1 MAQTKLINVDTSKAQ
16 SNVKAL
22 DDGVKQLNKDLGT
35 TNDAGKN
42 IDAIG
47 SSVSKA
53 TSNIGKSL
61 TAATKDFQDLNKV
74 VNDVKF
80 DIGSIGPSVAKLGAG
95 IAGGF
100 NIVSGALKLM
110 GNDSE
115 ETTKAITEL
124 QFFLQQIPLQLFAI
138 AEGSQ
143 AIKNIWDAASEG
155 FSKIF
160 KFLDISKLSEMSKQ
174 LADIGGL
181 LLKGPTSLPDTFL
194 DLFKDVDEY
203 NNFTLALNDF
213 KKSLDG
219 LDLSLDEQKAKLT
232 EFASTYAKSFYETL
246 GPIDKFKVQIRQLQ
260 KVYNGFTDSFAESL
274 GVIEGANKGF
284 SKFAVTL
291 AKGLPAGIFTIIA
304 AGIATITTGIIKL
317 RKALNEVRKE
327 QKEWLD
333 LKGITGKGL
342 QDAATEVKNIE
353 VALYNVYNKSGGIK
367 EQQKAL
373 GRLNELVP
381 EFNGHLNNLTGEISG
396 NTKALQEHIATL
408 QQEAKAQ
415 AAISSI
421 VDIEKKRIQAEQDIY
436 INQEELLKTQ
446 EKIRQIQRQAY
457 EEGVGL
463 YSDAGVFVSGLTAPE
478 RDREKELNK
487 AIDQAKKDADKYQKQ
502 IDWILE
508 NLYTN
513 VGASVKKG
521 GAGASAMAKAGETI
535 KKEVIEA
542 LKPSKQELEVFTEDW
557 IGNIPLTET
566 GQLLAKRIQN
576 EINLTGIG
584 DSDPLT
590 VKVNIAVG
598 DFPENERLRQYLDF
612 ITESQRQLAV
622 LNDTM
627 SRFGES
633 SLGLTGSW
641 QNVVSDFSNTFAQ
654 LANNIAKGENS
665 FSSWSQMAASG
676 IQSVGTLLNALS
688 DEQDSSTKQGF
699 EAQKKYQ
706 ISATVMNTLAGIINA
721 WSSALAIT
729 PPIGPILGAT
739 NSAMIAALGAV
750 QIAKIKNQRFGE
762 EGNVSSSTINS
773 TLIAPTQY
781 SQAVQNANIESRLGD
796 NRVWVSETDISRVQD
811 RVKVQESENTY

>member
-35 TNDAGKN
+35 TNNAGKN
-42 IDAIG
+42 VDALG

-53 TSNIGKSL
+53 TSNIGKSIS
-61 TAATKDFQDLNKV
+61 TATKDFQDLNKV

-110 GNDSE
+110 GGDSE

-124 QFFLQQIPLQLFAI
+124 QFFLQQIPLQFFAI
-138 AEGSQ
+138 AEGIESATSVFNSFKSLFTDKSLKGIISTFALGGKQ
-143 AIKNIWDAASEG
+143 ALSESSEYAVSTLQVIPKNLKEIYKD
-155 FSKIF
+155 
-160 KFLDISKLSEMSKQ
+160 FLDIEALLDTFTPRLSKLYSDWNREE
-174 LADIGGL
+174 ADL
-181 LLKGPTSLPDTFL
+181 NNKYAALFNNLKNVTNAQ
-194 DLFKDVDEY
+194 EY
-203 NNFTLALNDF
+203 QR
-213 KKSLDG
+213 KCI
-219 LDLSLDEQKAKLT
+219 ELT
-232 EFASTYAKSFYETL
+232 
-246 GPIDKFKVQIRQLQ
+246 VQQ
-260 KVYNGFTDSFAESL
+260 E
-274 GVIEGANKGF
+274 
-284 SKFAVTL
+284 
-291 AKGLPAGIFTIIA
+291 
-304 AGIATITTGIIKL
+304 
-317 RKALNEVRKE
+317 
-327 QKEWLD
+327 KEWLNIQ
-333 LKGITGKGL
+333 LKY
-342 QDAATEVKNIE
+342 QDQQKNIYADIAQE
-353 VALYNVYNKSGGIK
+353 MSSVIKKTYLLQGGIIALVA
-367 EQQKAL
+367 AL
-373 GRLNELVP
+373 GAVVATNVVSYFKDMDEAAQKLYEHTRDLFSINTTGLKDAQKQITIVQTLVRNAKDENNTLENRISAIKQLNELVP
-381 EFNGHLNNLTGEISG
+381 GYNGQLNTTSG
-396 NTKALQEHIATL
+396 LYQENTKALNDYIAKLKRQAIAVAAVESITKKYQTIIEKSADLQLAENLKKEMEAVQAEYDTAYKTTGISVELRERYDTL
-408 QQEAKAQ
+408 MSKSNKKIIENIDNLKEEIVKEQQ
-415 AAISSI
+415 
-421 VDIEKKRIQAEQDIY
+421 DIEYIY
-436 INQEELLKTQ
+436 TTFDTNIKPAVT
-446 EKIRQIQRQAY
+446 KA
-457 EEGVGL
+457 GGSVG
-463 YSDAGVFVSGLTAPE
+463 
-478 RDREKELNK
+478 
-487 AIDQAKKDADKYQKQ
+487 
-502 IDWILE
+502 
-508 NLYTN
+508 
-513 VGASVKKG
+513 
-521 GAGASAMAKAGETI
+521 AKAGETI

-641 QNVVSDFSNTFAQ
+641 QNVVSDFSSTFAQ
-654 LANNIAKGENS
+654 LANNIANGENS
-665 FSSWSQMAASG
+665 FSNWTQMAASG

-729 PPIGPILGAT
+729 PPVGPILGAA

>member
-1 MAQTKLINVDTSKAQ
+1 MSKERVLNIDTKSAQ

-42 IDAIG
+42 LDTLG

-53 TSNIGKSL
+53 TSNIGKSIS
-61 TAATKDFQDLNKV
+61 TATKDFQDLNKV

-110 GNDSE
+110 GGDSE

-124 QFFLQQIPLQLFAI
+124 QFFLQQIPLQFFAI
-138 AEGSQ
+138 AEGIQS
-143 AIKNIWDAASEG
+143 ASLV
-155 FSKIF
+155 FNSF
-160 KFLDISKLSEMSKQ
+160 
-174 LADIGGL
+174 
-181 LLKGPTSLPDTFL
+181 
-194 DLFKDVDEY
+194 
-203 NNFTLALNDF
+203 
-213 KKSLDG
+213 KSL
-219 LDLSLDEQKAKLT
+219 
-232 EFASTYAKSFYETL
+232 
-246 GPIDKFKVQIRQLQ
+246 
-260 KVYNGFTDSFAESL
+260 FTDKS
-274 GVIEGANKGF
+274 
-284 SKFAVTL
+284 
-291 AKGLPAGIFTIIA
+291 
-304 AGIATITTGIIKL
+304 
-317 RKALNEVRKE
+317 
-327 QKEWLD
+327 
-333 LKGITGKGL
+333 LKGIISTFALGGKQALTESSEYAVSSL
-342 QDAATEVKNIE
+342 QVIPKNLKEIYKDFVDIEALLDTFTPKLNKLYSDWDKEEAALNNKYAALFNNLKNVTDAQEYRRKQIELTAQQEQEWLAIQLKYQDQQKNIYADIAQE
-353 VALYNVYNKSGGIK
+353 MSSVIKKTYLLQAGIIALVA
-367 EQQKAL
+367 AL
-373 GRLNELVP
+373 GAVVATNVVSYFKDMDEAAQKLYEHTRDLFSINTTGLKDAQKQITIVQTLVRNAKDENNTLENRISAIKQLNELVP
-381 EFNGHLNNLTGEISG
+381 GYNGQLNTTSG
-396 NTKALQEHIATL
+396 LYQENTKALNDYIAELKRQAIAVAAVESITKKYQTIIEKSADLQLAENLKKEMEAVQAEYDTAYKTTGISVELRERYDTL
-408 QQEAKAQ
+408 MSKSNKKIIKNIDNLKEEIAKEQQ
-415 AAISSI
+415 
-421 VDIEKKRIQAEQDIY
+421 DIEYIY
-436 INQEELLKTQ
+436 TTFDTNIKPAVT
-446 EKIRQIQRQAY
+446 
-457 EEGVGL
+457 
-463 YSDAGVFVSGLTAPE
+463 
-478 RDREKELNK
+478 K
-487 AIDQAKKDADKYQKQ
+487 A
-502 IDWILE
+502 
-508 NLYTN
+508 
-513 VGASVKKG
+513 GASVG
-521 GAGASAMAKAGETI
+521 AKAGETI

-542 LKPSKQELEVFTEDW
+542 LKPSKQELETFTEDW

-654 LANNIAKGENS
+654 LANNIANGENS
-665 FSSWSQMAASG
+665 FSNWTQMAASG

-729 PPIGPILGAT
+729 PPVGPILGAA

-796 NRVWVSETDISRVQD
+796 NRVWVSETEISRVQG

>member
-35 TNDAGKN
+35 TNDAVKN
-42 IDAIG
+42 IDALG

-53 TSNIGKSL
+53 TSNIGKNL

-110 GNDSE
+110 GGDSE

-124 QFFLQQIPLQLFAI
+124 QFFLQQIPLQFFAI
-138 AEGSQ
+138 AEGIESATSVFNSFKSLFTGKSLKDVISTFALGGKQ
-143 AIKNIWDAASEG
+143 A
-155 FSKIF
+155 
-160 KFLDISKLSEMSKQ
+160 LSESSEYAVSTLQVIPKN
-174 LADIGGL
+174 LKEIYKDFVDIEAL
-181 LLKGPTSLPDTFL
+181 IDTFTPRL
-194 DLFKDVDEY
+194 NKLYSDWDKEEADLNNKYAALFSNLKNVANAQEY
-203 NNFTLALNDF
+203 QRKQIELTAQR
-213 KKSLDG
+213 
-219 LDLSLDEQKAKLT
+219 EQ
-232 EFASTYAKSFYETL
+232 
-246 GPIDKFKVQIRQLQ
+246 
-260 KVYNGFTDSFAESL
+260 
-274 GVIEGANKGF
+274 
-284 SKFAVTL
+284 
-291 AKGLPAGIFTIIA
+291 
-304 AGIATITTGIIKL
+304 
-317 RKALNEVRKE
+317 
-327 QKEWLD
+327 EWLD
-333 LKGITGKGL
+333 IQFKY
-342 QDAATEVKNIE
+342 QDQQKNIYTDIAQE
-353 VALYNVYNKSGGIK
+353 MSSVIKKTYLLQGGIIALVA
-367 EQQKAL
+367 AL
-373 GRLNELVP
+373 GAVVATNVVSYFKDMDEAAQKLYEHTRDLFSINTTGLKDAQKQITIVQTLVRNAKDENNTLENRISAIKQLNELVP
-381 EFNGHLNNLTGEISG
+381 GYNGQLNTTSG
-396 NTKALQEHIATL
+396 LYQENTKALNDYIAELKRQAIAVAAVESITKKYQTIIEKSADLQLAENLKKEMEAVQAEYDAAYKTTGISVELRERYDTL
-408 QQEAKAQ
+408 MSKSNKKIIENIDNLKEEIVKEQQ
-415 AAISSI
+415 
-421 VDIEKKRIQAEQDIY
+421 DIEYIY
-436 INQEELLKTQ
+436 TTF
-446 EKIRQIQRQAY
+446 
-457 EEGVGL
+457 
-463 YSDAGVFVSGLTAPE
+463 D
-478 RDREKELNK
+478 
-487 AIDQAKKDADKYQKQ
+487 
-502 IDWILE
+502 
-508 NLYTN
+508 TN
-513 VGASVKKG
+513 IKPAVTK
-521 GAGASAMAKAGETI
+521 AGASIGAKTGETI
-535 KKEVIEA
+535 KKEFIKA

-654 LANNIAKGENS
+654 LADNIAKGENS
-665 FSSWSQMAASG
+665 FSNWSQMAASG

-729 PPIGPILGAT
+729 PPVGPILGAA

-781 SQAVQNANIESRLGD
+781 SQAVQNANIESKLGD

>member
-42 IDAIG
+42 IDALG

-53 TSNIGKSL
+53 TSNIGKNL
-61 TAATKDFQDLNKV
+61 TAATKDFQGLNKA

-110 GNDSE
+110 GGDSE
-115 ETTKAITEL
+115 ETTKAVTEL
-124 QFFLQQIPLQLFAI
+124 QFFLQEIPLQFFAI
-138 AEGSQ
+138 AEGIEST
-143 AIKNIWDAASEG
+143 
-155 FSKIF
+155 
-160 KFLDISKLSEMSKQ
+160 
-174 LADIGGL
+174 
-181 LLKGPTSLPDTFL
+181 TSVFNS
-194 DLFKDVDEY
+194 F
-203 NNFTLALNDF
+203 
-213 KKSLDG
+213 KSL
-219 LDLSLDEQKAKLT
+219 
-232 EFASTYAKSFYETL
+232 FADKS
-246 GPIDKFKVQIRQLQ
+246 
-260 KVYNGFTDSFAESL
+260 
-274 GVIEGANKGF
+274 
-284 SKFAVTL
+284 
-291 AKGLPAGIFTIIA
+291 
-304 AGIATITTGIIKL
+304 
-317 RKALNEVRKE
+317 
-327 QKEWLD
+327 
-333 LKGITGKGL
+333 LKGIISTFALGGKQALAESSEYAVTAL
-342 QDAATEVKNIE
+342 QVIPKNLKEIYKDFVDIEALLDTFTPKLSKLYSDWDREEADLNNKYAALFSNLKNVANAEEYRRKQIE
-353 VALYNVYNKSGGIK
+353 LTAQQGQEYLDIQLKYQ
-367 EQQKAL
+367 EQQKNIYADIAQEMSSVIKKTYLLQGGIIALVAAL
-373 GRLNELVP
+373 GAVVATNVVSYFKDMDEAAQKLYEHTRDLFSINTTGLKDAQKQITIVQTLVRNAKDENNSLENRISAIKQLNELVP
-381 EFNGHLNNLTGEISG
+381 GYNGQLNTTSG
-396 NTKALQEHIATL
+396 LYQENTKALNDYISELKRQAIAVAAVESITKKYQTIIEKSADL
-408 QQEAKAQ
+408 QLAENLKKEMEAVQ
-415 AAISSI
+415 AEYDAAYKTTGISVELRERYDALMSRSNKKIIENIDNLKEEI
-421 VDIEKKRIQAEQDIY
+421 VKEQQDIEYIY
-436 INQEELLKTQ
+436 TTFDTNIKPAVT
-446 EKIRQIQRQAY
+446 
-457 EEGVGL
+457 
-463 YSDAGVFVSGLTAPE
+463 
-478 RDREKELNK
+478 K
-487 AIDQAKKDADKYQKQ
+487 A
-502 IDWILE
+502 
-508 NLYTN
+508 
-513 VGASVKKG
+513 GASVG
-521 GAGASAMAKAGETI
+521 AKAGETI

-542 LKPSKQELEVFTEDW
+542 LKPSKQELEAFTENW
-557 IGNIPLTET
+557 IGNIPLTES
-566 GQLLAKRIQN
+566 GQLLAERIQN

-590 VKVNIAVG
+590 VKINIAVG

-665 FSSWSQMAASG
+665 FSNWTQMAASG

-721 WSSALAIT
+721 WSSALSIT
-729 PPIGPILGAT
+729 PPVGPILGAA

-762 EGNVSSSTINS
+762 EGNVSSSAVNS

-781 SQAVQNANIESRLGD
+781 SQAVQNANIESKLGD
-796 NRVWVSETDISRVQD
+796 NRVFVTETDISNTQNRV
-811 RVKVQESENTY
+811 RVQESENTY

>member
-35 TNDAGKN
+35 TNNAGKN
-42 IDAIG
+42 VDALG

-53 TSNIGKSL
+53 TSNIGKSIS
-61 TAATKDFQDLNKV
+61 TATKDFQDLNKV

-110 GNDSE
+110 GGDSE

-124 QFFLQQIPLQLFAI
+124 QFFLQQIPLQFFAI
-138 AEGSQ
+138 AEGIESATSVFNSFKSLFTDKSLKGIISTFALGGKRALSESSEYAVSTLQ
-143 AIKNIWDAASEG
+143 VIPKNLKEIYKD
-155 FSKIF
+155 
-160 KFLDISKLSEMSKQ
+160 FLDIEALLDTFTPRLSKLYSDWNREEADLNNKYAALFNNLKNVTNAQEYQRKQ
-174 LADIGGL
+174 I
-181 LLKGPTSLPDTFL
+181 
-194 DLFKDVDEY
+194 E
-203 NNFTLALNDF
+203 
-213 KKSLDG
+213 
-219 LDLSLDEQKAKLT
+219 LT
-232 EFASTYAKSFYETL
+232 AQQE
-246 GPIDKFKVQIRQLQ
+246 
-260 KVYNGFTDSFAESL
+260 
-274 GVIEGANKGF
+274 
-284 SKFAVTL
+284 
-291 AKGLPAGIFTIIA
+291 
-304 AGIATITTGIIKL
+304 
-317 RKALNEVRKE
+317 
-327 QKEWLD
+327 KEWLNIQ
-333 LKGITGKGL
+333 LKY
-342 QDAATEVKNIE
+342 QDQQKNIYADIAQE
-353 VALYNVYNKSGGIK
+353 MSSVIKKTYLLQEGIIALVA
-367 EQQKAL
+367 AL
-373 GRLNELVP
+373 GAVVATNVVSYFKDMDEAAQKLYEHTRDLFSINTTGLKDAQKQITIVQTLVRNAKDENNTLENRISAIKQLNELVP
-381 EFNGHLNNLTGEISG
+381 GYNGQLNTTSG
-396 NTKALQEHIATL
+396 LYQENTKALNDYIAELKRQAIAVAAVESITKKYQTIIEKSADLQLAENLKKEMEAVQAEYDTAYKTTGISVELRERYDTL
-408 QQEAKAQ
+408 MSKSNKKIIENIDNLKEEIVKEQQ
-415 AAISSI
+415 
-421 VDIEKKRIQAEQDIY
+421 DIEYIY
-436 INQEELLKTQ
+436 TTFDTNIKPAVT
-446 EKIRQIQRQAY
+446 KA
-457 EEGVGL
+457 GGSVG
-463 YSDAGVFVSGLTAPE
+463 
-478 RDREKELNK
+478 
-487 AIDQAKKDADKYQKQ
+487 
-502 IDWILE
+502 
-508 NLYTN
+508 
-513 VGASVKKG
+513 
-521 GAGASAMAKAGETI
+521 AKAGETI

-641 QNVVSDFSNTFAQ
+641 QNVVSDFSSTFAQ
-654 LANNIAKGENS
+654 LANNIANGENS
-665 FSSWSQMAASG
+665 FSNWTQMAASG

-729 PPIGPILGAT
+729 PPVGPILGAA

>member
-42 IDAIG
+42 IDALG

-53 TSNIGKSL
+53 TSNIGKNL
-61 TAATKDFQDLNKV
+61 TAATKDFQDLNKA

-110 GNDSE
+110 SGDSE

-124 QFFLQQIPLQLFAI
+124 QFFLQEIPLQFFAI
-138 AEGSQ
+138 AEGIES
-143 AIKNIWDAASEG
+143 A
-155 FSKIF
+155 
-160 KFLDISKLSEMSKQ
+160 
-174 LADIGGL
+174 
-181 LLKGPTSLPDTFL
+181 TSVF
-194 DLFKDVDEY
+194 
-203 NNFTLALNDF
+203 N
-213 KKSLDG
+213 
-219 LDLSLDEQKAKLT
+219 
-232 EFASTYAKSFYETL
+232 SF
-246 GPIDKFKVQIRQLQ
+246 
-260 KVYNGFTDSFAESL
+260 
-274 GVIEGANKGF
+274 
-284 SKFAVTL
+284 
-291 AKGLPAGIFTIIA
+291 KGLFAD
-304 AGIATITTGIIKL
+304 KS
-317 RKALNEVRKE
+317 
-327 QKEWLD
+327 
-333 LKGITGKGL
+333 LKGIISTFALGGKQALAESSEYAVSSL
-342 QDAATEVKNIE
+342 QVIPKNLKEIYKDFVDIEALLDTFTPRLNKLYSDWDREEAALNNKYAALFSNLKNVANAEEYRRKQIE
-353 VALYNVYNKSGGIK
+353 LTAQQEQEYSDIQLKYQ
-367 EQQKAL
+367 EQQKNIYADIAQEMSSVIKKTYLLQGGIIALVAAL
-373 GRLNELVP
+373 GAVVATNVVSYFNDMDEAAQKLYEHTRDLFSINTTGLKDAQKQITIVQTLVRNAKDENNSLENRISAIKQLNELVP
-381 EFNGHLNNLTGEISG
+381 GYNGQLNATSG
-396 NTKALQEHIATL
+396 LYQENTKALNDYIAELKRQAIAVAAVESITKKYQTIIEKSADLQLAENLKKEMEAVQAEYDAAYKTTGISVELRERYDTL
-408 QQEAKAQ
+408 MSRSNKKIIENIDNLKEEIAKEQQ
-415 AAISSI
+415 
-421 VDIEKKRIQAEQDIY
+421 DIEYIY
-436 INQEELLKTQ
+436 TTF
-446 EKIRQIQRQAY
+446 
-457 EEGVGL
+457 
-463 YSDAGVFVSGLTAPE
+463 D
-478 RDREKELNK
+478 
-487 AIDQAKKDADKYQKQ
+487 
-502 IDWILE
+502 
-508 NLYTN
+508 TN
-513 VGASVKKG
+513 IKPTVTK
-521 GAGASAMAKAGETI
+521 AGASIGAKAGETI

-557 IGNIPLTET
+557 IGNIPLTES
-566 GQLLAKRIQN
+566 GQLLAERIQN

-590 VKVNIAVG
+590 VKINIAVG

-665 FSSWSQMAASG
+665 FSNWSQMAASG

-729 PPIGPILGAT
+729 PPVGPILGAA

-762 EGNVSSSTINS
+762 EGNVSSSAVNS

-781 SQAVQNANIESRLGD
+781 SQAVQNANIESKLGD
-796 NRVWVSETDISRVQD
+796 NRVWVSETEISRVQD

>member
-35 TNDAGKN
+35 TNNAGKN
-42 IDAIG
+42 VDALG

-53 TSNIGKSL
+53 TSNIGKSIS
-61 TAATKDFQDLNKV
+61 TATKDFQDLNKV

-110 GNDSE
+110 GGDSE

-124 QFFLQQIPLQLFAI
+124 QFFLQQIPLQFFAI
-138 AEGSQ
+138 AEGIESATSVFNSFKSLFTDKSLKGIISTFALGGKQ
-143 AIKNIWDAASEG
+143 ALSESSEYAVSTLQVIPKNLKEIYKD
-155 FSKIF
+155 
-160 KFLDISKLSEMSKQ
+160 FLDIEALLDTFTPRLSKLYSDWNREEADLNNKYAALFNNLKNVTNAQEYQRKQ
-174 LADIGGL
+174 I
-181 LLKGPTSLPDTFL
+181 
-194 DLFKDVDEY
+194 E
-203 NNFTLALNDF
+203 
-213 KKSLDG
+213 
-219 LDLSLDEQKAKLT
+219 LT
-232 EFASTYAKSFYETL
+232 AQQE
-246 GPIDKFKVQIRQLQ
+246 
-260 KVYNGFTDSFAESL
+260 
-274 GVIEGANKGF
+274 
-284 SKFAVTL
+284 
-291 AKGLPAGIFTIIA
+291 
-304 AGIATITTGIIKL
+304 
-317 RKALNEVRKE
+317 
-327 QKEWLD
+327 KEWLNIQ
-333 LKGITGKGL
+333 LKY
-342 QDAATEVKNIE
+342 QDQQKNIYADIAQE
-353 VALYNVYNKSGGIK
+353 MSSVIKKTYLLQGGIIALVA
-367 EQQKAL
+367 AL
-373 GRLNELVP
+373 GAVVATNVVSYFKDMDEAAQKLYEHTRDLFSINTTGLKDAQKQITIVQTLVRNAKDENNTLENRISAIKQLNELVP
-381 EFNGHLNNLTGEISG
+381 GYNGQLNTTSG
-396 NTKALQEHIATL
+396 LYQENTKALNDYIAELKRQAIAVAAVESITKKYQTIIEKSADLQLAENLKKEMEAVQAEYDTAYKTTGISVELRERYDTL
-408 QQEAKAQ
+408 MSKSNKKIIENIDNLKEEIVKEQQ
-415 AAISSI
+415 
-421 VDIEKKRIQAEQDIY
+421 DIEYIY
-436 INQEELLKTQ
+436 TTFDTNIKPAVT
-446 EKIRQIQRQAY
+446 KA
-457 EEGVGL
+457 GGSVG
-463 YSDAGVFVSGLTAPE
+463 
-478 RDREKELNK
+478 
-487 AIDQAKKDADKYQKQ
+487 
-502 IDWILE
+502 
-508 NLYTN
+508 
-513 VGASVKKG
+513 
-521 GAGASAMAKAGETI
+521 AKAGETI

-641 QNVVSDFSNTFAQ
+641 QNVVSDFSSTFAQ
-654 LANNIAKGENS
+654 LANNIANGENS
-665 FSSWSQMAASG
+665 FSNWTQMAASG

-729 PPIGPILGAT
+729 PPVGPILGAA

>member
-1 MAQTKLINVDTSKAQ
+1 MAQTKLINVDTSKAK

-42 IDAIG
+42 IDALG

-53 TSNIGKSL
+53 TSNIGKNL
-61 TAATKDFQDLNKV
+61 TAATKDFQDLNKA

-110 GNDSE
+110 GGDSE
-115 ETTKAITEL
+115 ETTKAVTEL
-124 QFFLQQIPLQLFAI
+124 QFFLQEIPLQFFAI
-138 AEGSQ
+138 AEGIESVTSVFNSFKSLFAGKSLKNVISIFALGGKQ
-143 AIKNIWDAASEG
+143 ALAESSEYAVTALQVIPKNLKEIYKDFVDIEAL
-155 FSKIF
+155 
-160 KFLDISKLSEMSKQ
+160 LDTFTPKLSKLYSDWDKEE
-174 LADIGGL
+174 A
-181 LLKGPTSLPDTFL
+181 
-194 DLFKDVDEY
+194 
-203 NNFTLALNDF
+203 ALNNKYAALF
-213 KKSLDG
+213 SNLKNVANAEEYRRKQIELTAQQ
-219 LDLSLDEQKAKLT
+219 EQ
-232 EFASTYAKSFYETL
+232 EYSD
-246 GPIDKFKVQIRQLQ
+246 IQLKYQ
-260 KVYNGFTDSFAESL
+260 
-274 GVIEGANKGF
+274 
-284 SKFAVTL
+284 
-291 AKGLPAGIFTIIA
+291 
-304 AGIATITTGIIKL
+304 
-317 RKALNEVRKE
+317 
-327 QKEWLD
+327 
-333 LKGITGKGL
+333 
-342 QDAATEVKNIE
+342 
-353 VALYNVYNKSGGIK
+353 
-367 EQQKAL
+367 EQQKNIYADIAQEMSSVIKKTYLLQGGIIALVAAL
-373 GRLNELVP
+373 GAVVATNVVSYFKDMDEAAQKLYEHTRDLFSINTTGLKDAQKQITIVQTLVRNAKDENNSLENRISAIKQLNELVP
-381 EFNGHLNNLTGEISG
+381 GYNGQLNTTSG
-396 NTKALQEHIATL
+396 LYQENTKALNDYIAELKRQAIAVAAVESITKKYQTIIEKSADLQLAENLKKEMEAVQAEYDAAYKTTGISVELRERYDTL
-408 QQEAKAQ
+408 MSRSNKKIIENIDNLKEEIAKEQQ
-415 AAISSI
+415 
-421 VDIEKKRIQAEQDIY
+421 DIEYIY
-436 INQEELLKTQ
+436 TTF
-446 EKIRQIQRQAY
+446 
-457 EEGVGL
+457 
-463 YSDAGVFVSGLTAPE
+463 D
-478 RDREKELNK
+478 
-487 AIDQAKKDADKYQKQ
+487 
-502 IDWILE
+502 
-508 NLYTN
+508 TN
-513 VGASVKKG
+513 IKPTVTK
-521 GAGASAMAKAGETI
+521 AGASIGAKAGETI

-557 IGNIPLTET
+557 IGNIPLTES
-566 GQLLAKRIQN
+566 GQLLAERIQN

-590 VKVNIAVG
+590 VKINIAVG

-665 FSSWSQMAASG
+665 FSNWSQMAASG

-729 PPIGPILGAT
+729 PPVGPILGAA

-762 EGNVSSSTINS
+762 EGNVSSSAVNS

-781 SQAVQNANIESRLGD
+781 SQAVQNANIESKLGD
-796 NRVWVSETDISRVQD
+796 NRVWVSETEISRVQD

>member
-42 IDAIG
+42 IDALG
-47 SSVSKA
+47 SSVSRA

-61 TAATKDFQDLNKV
+61 TAATKDFKDLNEV
-74 VNDVKF
+74 INNVKF
-80 DIGSIGPSVAKLGAG
+80 DVGAIGPEVAKLGAG

-110 GNDSE
+110 GGDSE

-124 QFFLQQIPLQLFAI
+124 QFFLQQIPLQFFAI
-138 AEGSQ
+138 AEGIQSASLVFNSFKSLFADKSLKGIISTFALGGKQ
-143 AIKNIWDAASEG
+143 ALADGSEYAISSLQVIPKNLKEIYKD
-155 FSKIF
+155 
-160 KFLDISKLSEMSKQ
+160 FLDIEALLDTFTPRLNKLYSDWDREEAALNNKYAALFNNLKNVTNAQEYRRKQIELTAQQEQEWADIQLKYQDQQKNIYADIAQEMSSVISKTYLLQ
-174 LADIGGL
+174 GGIIAL
-181 LLKGPTSLPDTFL
+181 VAALGAVVATNVVSYFNDMDEAAQKLYEHTR
-194 DLFKDVDEY
+194 DLFSI
-203 NNFTLALNDF
+203 N
-213 KKSLDG
+213 
-219 LDLSLDEQKAKLT
+219 
-232 EFASTYAKSFYETL
+232 
-246 GPIDKFKVQIRQLQ
+246 
-260 KVYNGFTDSFAESL
+260 
-274 GVIEGANKGF
+274 
-284 SKFAVTL
+284 
-291 AKGLPAGIFTIIA
+291 
-304 AGIATITTGIIKL
+304 TTGLKDAQKQITIVQTLVRNAKDENNTLENRISAIK
-317 RKALNEVRKE
+317 
-327 QKEWLD
+327 Q
-333 LKGITGKGL
+333 
-342 QDAATEVKNIE
+342 
-353 VALYNVYNKSGGIK
+353 
-367 EQQKAL
+367 
-373 GRLNELVP
+373 LNELVP
-381 EFNGHLNNLTGEISG
+381 GYNGQLNTTSG
-396 NTKALQEHIATL
+396 LYQENTKALNDYIAELKRQAIAVAAVESITKKYQTIIEKSADLQLAENLKKEMDAVQAEYDTAYKTTGISVELRERYDTL
-408 QQEAKAQ
+408 MSRSNKKIIENIDNLKEEIAKEQQ
-415 AAISSI
+415 
-421 VDIEKKRIQAEQDIY
+421 DIEYIY
-436 INQEELLKTQ
+436 TTFDTNIKPAVTKAGGSIGAKT
-446 EKIRQIQRQAY
+446 
-457 EEGVGL
+457 
-463 YSDAGVFVSGLTAPE
+463 
-478 RDREKELNK
+478 
-487 AIDQAKKDADKYQKQ
+487 
-502 IDWILE
+502 
-508 NLYTN
+508 
-513 VGASVKKG
+513 
-521 GAGASAMAKAGETI
+521 GETI

-557 IGNIPLTET
+557 IGNIPLTEA
-566 GQLLAKRIQN
+566 GQLLAQRIQN

-590 VKVNIAVG
+590 VKINIAVG

-665 FSSWSQMAASG
+665 FSDWSQMAASG

-688 DEQDSSTKQGF
+688 DEQDSSSKQGF

-706 ISATVMNTLAGIINA
+706 ITATVMNTLAGIINA
-721 WSSALAIT
+721 WSSALSIA
-729 PPIGPILGAT
+729 PPVGPILGAT

-762 EGNVSSSTINS
+762 ESNVSSSAINS

-781 SQAVQNANIESRLGD
+781 SQAVQNANIESKLGD

>member
-42 IDAIG
+42 LDALG
-47 SSVSKA
+47 SNVSKA
-53 TSNIGKSL
+53 TSNIGKNL
-61 TAATKDFQDLNKV
+61 TTATKDFQDLNKA

-110 GNDSE
+110 GGDSE

-124 QFFLQQIPLQLFAI
+124 QFFLQQIPLQFFSI
-138 AEGSQ
+138 AEGIESAMAVFNSFKGLFTGKSLKSIISTFALGGKQ
-143 AIKNIWDAASEG
+143 ALAEGSTMDAISSLQVIPKNLKEIYKD
-155 FSKIF
+155 
-160 KFLDISKLSEMSKQ
+160 FLDIEV
-174 LADIGGL
+174 L
-181 LLKGPTSLPDTFL
+181 LDTFTPKL
-194 DLFKDVDEY
+194 NKLYSDWDKEEA
-203 NNFTLALNDF
+203 ALNNKYAALF
-213 KKSLDG
+213 NNLKNVTNLEEYRRKQIELTAQQEQEYLD
-219 LDLSLDEQKAKLT
+219 
-232 EFASTYAKSFYETL
+232 
-246 GPIDKFKVQIRQLQ
+246 IQLKYQ
-260 KVYNGFTDSFAESL
+260 
-274 GVIEGANKGF
+274 
-284 SKFAVTL
+284 
-291 AKGLPAGIFTIIA
+291 
-304 AGIATITTGIIKL
+304 
-317 RKALNEVRKE
+317 
-327 QKEWLD
+327 
-333 LKGITGKGL
+333 
-342 QDAATEVKNIE
+342 
-353 VALYNVYNKSGGIK
+353 
-367 EQQKAL
+367 EQQKNIYADIAQEMSSVISKTYLLQGGIIALVAAL
-373 GRLNELVP
+373 GAVVATNVVSYFNDMDEAAQKLYEHTRDLFSINTTGLKDAQKQITIVQTLVRNAKDENNTLENRISAIKQLNELVP
-381 EFNGHLNNLTGEISG
+381 GYNGQLNTTSG
-396 NTKALQEHIATL
+396 LYQENTKALNDYISELKRQAIAVAAVESITKKYQTIIEKSADL
-408 QQEAKAQ
+408 QLAENLKKEMEAVQ
-415 AAISSI
+415 AEYDTAYKTTGISVELRERYDALMSKSNKKI
-421 VDIEKKRIQAEQDIY
+421 IENIDNLKEEIAKEQQDIEYIY
-436 INQEELLKTQ
+436 TTFDTNIKPAVT
-446 EKIRQIQRQAY
+446 K
-457 EEGVGL
+457 
-463 YSDAGVFVSGLTAPE
+463 AGGSIG
-478 RDREKELNK
+478 
-487 AIDQAKKDADKYQKQ
+487 
-502 IDWILE
+502 
-508 NLYTN
+508 
-513 VGASVKKG
+513 
-521 GAGASAMAKAGETI
+521 AKAGETI

-542 LKPSKQELEVFTEDW
+542 LKPSKQELEVFSEDW
-557 IGNIPLTET
+557 IGNIPLTEA
-566 GQLLAKRIQN
+566 GQLLAQRIQN

-590 VKVNIAVG
+590 VKINIAVG

-654 LANNIAKGENS
+654 LANNIANGENS
-665 FSSWSQMAASG
+665 FSNWSQMAASG

-688 DEQDSSTKQGF
+688 DEQDSSSKQGF

-721 WSSALAIT
+721 WSSALAIR

-739 NSAMIAALGAV
+739 NSAMIATLGAI

-762 EGNVSSSTINS
+762 ESNVSSSAINS

-781 SQAVQNANIESRLGD
+781 SQAVQNANIESKLGD